1 MSDEIKTEEKEKE
14 KFFSKEYKWK
24 DMLYELFYEI
34 KSEILGCKIEMDED
48 EYEDNVKSI
57 TIPKLV
63 DYLHDSIKILIE
75 KKMYDAKVEQKK
87 IDRKLLANNNNNI
100 LALDEKSM
108 YENIIL
114 KLESKERY
122 LLTLIFKK
130 DLQINILENKIS
142 EYMDMEDEFEEMK
155 TKLKY
160 EDGRFLLN
168 DRKDNEISILRRE
181 NSNLK
186 ESIKQLEKK
195 ITDIENDIIN
205 KDKKI
210 LEFQDTNRKYKTKI
224 KELQKQNEILKS
236 NYINININNV
246 NGNNNKT
253 GTTYNNNNYK
263 NISNQKEEGSRNRIK
278 NKIALFRK
286 INTKVLSKDKTLN
299 YTKNDLLERSKSDLL
314 NKNKL
319 NDKNK
324 NTRNHINL
332 NNTSLNAYNLIC
344 GNSRQLSPSNFNDL
358 PIPAFHKIINF
369 NNNNVNNI
377 QKNIL
382 SGLNSSRANSTKKN
396 SKPNKIINYKYF
408 L

>member
-130 DLQINILENKIS
+130 DLQINVLENKIS
-142 EYMDMEDEFEEMK
+142 EYMDMEEEFEEMK

-210 LEFQDTNRKYKTKI
+210 LEFQDTN
-224 KELQKQNEILKS
+224 
-236 NYINININNV
+236 
-246 NGNNNKT
+246 
-253 GTTYNNNNYK
+253 
-263 NISNQKEEGSRNRIK
+263 
-278 NKIALFRK
+278 
-286 INTKVLSKDKTLN
+286 
-299 YTKNDLLERSKSDLL
+299 
-314 NKNKL
+314 
-319 NDKNK
+319 
-324 NTRNHINL
+324 
-332 NNTSLNAYNLIC
+332 
-344 GNSRQLSPSNFNDL
+344 
-358 PIPAFHKIINF
+358 
-369 NNNNVNNI
+369 
-377 QKNIL
+377 
-382 SGLNSSRANSTKKN
+382 
-396 SKPNKIINYKYF
+396 
-408 L
+408 

>member
-87 IDRKLLANNNNNI
+87 IDRKLLANNNNII

-130 DLQINILENKIS
+130 DLQINVLENKIS
-142 EYMDMEDEFEEMK
+142 EYMDMEEEFEEMK

-210 LEFQDTNRKYKTKI
+210 LEFQDTNKKYKTKI

-263 NISNQKEEGSRNRIK
+263 NISNQKEEGNRNRIK
-278 NKIALFRK
+278 NKIK
-286 INTKVLSKDKTLN
+286 
-299 YTKNDLLERSKSDLL
+299 
-314 NKNKL
+314 
-319 NDKNK
+319 
-324 NTRNHINL
+324 
-332 NNTSLNAYNLIC
+332 
-344 GNSRQLSPSNFNDL
+344 
-358 PIPAFHKIINF
+358 
-369 NNNNVNNI
+369 
-377 QKNIL
+377 
-382 SGLNSSRANSTKKN
+382 
-396 SKPNKIINYKYF
+396 
-408 L
+408 

>member
-57 TIPKLV
+57 TIPKLI

-142 EYMDMEDEFEEMK
+142 EYMDMEEEFEEMK

-186 ESIKQLEKK
+186 E
-195 ITDIENDIIN
+195 
-205 KDKKI
+205 
-210 LEFQDTNRKYKTKI
+210 
-224 KELQKQNEILKS
+224 
-236 NYINININNV
+236 
-246 NGNNNKT
+246 
-253 GTTYNNNNYK
+253 
-263 NISNQKEEGSRNRIK
+263 
-278 NKIALFRK
+278 
-286 INTKVLSKDKTLN
+286 
-299 YTKNDLLERSKSDLL
+299 
-314 NKNKL
+314 
-319 NDKNK
+319 
-324 NTRNHINL
+324 
-332 NNTSLNAYNLIC
+332 
-344 GNSRQLSPSNFNDL
+344 
-358 PIPAFHKIINF
+358 
-369 NNNNVNNI
+369 
-377 QKNIL
+377 
-382 SGLNSSRANSTKKN
+382 
-396 SKPNKIINYKYF
+396 
-408 L
+408 